1 MDLLVSCIEGALDLI
16 RNKLQ
21 IKIILYFKLII
32 NIFISYFKNTL
43 YINYKNLNNYFVN
56 INLLINLFIYFKIYF
71 YIRKLDEYCFYFY

>member
-32 NIFISYFKNTL
+32 NIFKNKNFKN
-43 YINYKNLNNYFVN
+43 IKN
-56 INLLINLFIYFKIYF
+56 NLSIY
-71 YIRKLDEYCFYFY
+71 

>member
-32 NIFISYFKNTL
+32 KEIKKNICIF
-43 YINYKNLNNYFVN
+43 
-56 INLLINLFIYFKIYF
+56 
-71 YIRKLDEYCFYFY
+71 

>member
-32 NIFISYFKNTL
+32 NIFIKLLFK
-43 YINYKNLNNYFVN
+43 
-56 INLLINLFIYFKIYF
+56 
-71 YIRKLDEYCFYFY
+71 

>member
-32 NIFISYFKNTL
+32 NIFIHINFFIDFK
-43 YINYKNLNNYFVN
+43 
-56 INLLINLFIYFKIYF
+56 FISGQ
-71 YIRKLDEYCFYFY
+71 